1 MGIDTHKG
9 KHRVRIS
16 RKSQARPCSK
26 AKRVAAVRVLR
37 KSLSATWELVSPSAT
52 SPSTSTSRGVSPAGY
67 SGVEEEVDGCS
78 SVEEEAEDCSGAAS
92 VVVEG
97 SSSDRA
103 YPMASSSPVA
113 PPAANASAHAASPKR
128 ERTLARYGSSTALS
142 WGTSR

>member
-1 MGIDTHKG
+1 MELRCLWTVQG
-9 KHRVRIS
+9 
-16 RKSQARPCSK
+16 
-26 AKRVAAVRVLR
+26 LR
-37 KSLSATWELVSPSAT
+37 KSLWATCALVSPSAT

-78 SVEEEAEDCSGAAS
+78 GVEEEAEDCSGAAS
-92 VVVEG
+92 IVVEG